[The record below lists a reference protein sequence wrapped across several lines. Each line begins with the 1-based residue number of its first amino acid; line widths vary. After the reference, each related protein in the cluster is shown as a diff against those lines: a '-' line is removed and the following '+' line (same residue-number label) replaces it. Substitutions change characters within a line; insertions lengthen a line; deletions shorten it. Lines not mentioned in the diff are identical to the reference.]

1 MSRPI
6 RVAVIGVGHFGQYH
20 ASKLAEAKDVDFVA
34 AVDRHVERAAVIAA
48 RHNVKAMT
56 DYRQLFGE
64 VDAVSIATP
73 PASHYSIARDF
84 LDQGVHVLVEK
95 PITETVEDAQS
106 LIDLSARRGRVLQVG
121 HIERFST
128 VSLRMGEMVKRP
140 LFIQAQRVGTFK
152 PRGEAVSVVFDLMI
166 HDLDLIL
173 GLVRSP
179 IEWVHA
185 IGGPV
190 VTSADDI
197 ANARIQFANGCVADL
212 TVSRINFRTERKMR
226 VFERDT
232 CTAVDFIRR
241 RIGVFRLQPRPNGAP
256 AEIAHSDTA
265 FPPAD
270 ALADE
275 IASFLSAVRGEHPPR
290 VTGEDGRRALEAAI
304 AIDKQLKEHR
314 RRLNL

>member
-1 MSRPI
+1 
-6 RVAVIGVGHFGQYH
+6 
-20 ASKLAEAKDVDFVA
+20 
-34 AVDRHVERAAVIAA
+34 
-48 RHNVKAMT
+48 
-56 DYRQLFGE
+56 
-64 VDAVSIATP
+64 
-73 PASHYSIARDF
+73 
-84 LDQGVHVLVEK
+84 
-95 PITETVEDAQS
+95 
-106 LIDLSARRGRVLQVG
+106 
-121 HIERFST
+121 
-128 VSLRMGEMVKRP
+128 
-140 LFIQAQRVGTFK
+140 
-152 PRGEAVSVVFDLMI
+152 
-166 HDLDLIL
+166 
-173 GLVRSP
+173 
-179 IEWVHA
+179 
-185 IGGPV
+185 
-190 VTSADDI
+190 
-197 ANARIQFANGCVADL
+197 
-212 TVSRINFRTERKMR
+212 MR